1 MLLIRNCLFMDD
13 VREKYVDE
21 CMSLSLCGISKLLL
35 ISSVVGIVMS
45 EGLSPIVVM
54 ILAKLPV

>member
-1 MLLIRNCLFMDD
+1 MDD

-35 ISSVVGIVMS
+35 ISSVIGIVMS
-45 EGLSPIVVM
+45 EGLSPIVVV
-54 ILAKLPV
+54 ILAELPV